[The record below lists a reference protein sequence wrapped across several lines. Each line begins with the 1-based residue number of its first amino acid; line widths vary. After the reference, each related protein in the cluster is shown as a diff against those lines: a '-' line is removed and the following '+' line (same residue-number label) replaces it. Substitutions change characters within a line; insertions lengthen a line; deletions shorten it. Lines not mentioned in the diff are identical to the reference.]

1 MKKEQKLTPGAESLH
16 VRMSARDIVA
26 RAEKLVGPTYWSR
39 LVIQGR
45 LVECRAILC
54 LDIIKDR
61 SSDSVD
67 GWWRYV
73 DVAIQDILAEQE

>member
-1 MKKEQKLTPGAESLH
+1 M
-16 VRMSARDIVA
+16 
-26 RAEKLVGPTYWSR
+26 
-39 LVIQGR
+39 
-45 LVECRAILC
+45 ECRAILC